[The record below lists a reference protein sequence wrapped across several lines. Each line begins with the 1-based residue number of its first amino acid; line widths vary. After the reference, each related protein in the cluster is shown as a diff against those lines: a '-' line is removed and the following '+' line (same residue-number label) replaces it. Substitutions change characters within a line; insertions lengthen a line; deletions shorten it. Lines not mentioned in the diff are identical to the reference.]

1 MTRPASTRT
10 DPLVGGASAAIAG
23 QTAPP
28 TASKNRHHFGHHTIH
43 HSQFAKTERGDAGIA
58 FHVKQAIIEKSP
70 TRLQSYE
77 PREVAVRTD
86 QKYSLKDSS
95 AIKTEKLKR
104 RTDVYRCGFCSD
116 AKESYKPL
124 GSKYGHVWLD
134 GPSMAAAQ
142 ITRTLDNICHLTFA
156 TLGDPILDSDALLC
170 LALKIDPASLHRLTN
185 TKDDEVTSDAN
196 EVHTSSR
203 RIRLAGPPPRHNN
216 GFDLIK
222 DKLVRSKGRIHAVKF
237 GIPFAETVDDSDW
250 RHRIDAAKVGRRDG
264 QLQEGQVDWYH
275 RKLDTDKQAYFQ
287 SVLERELPG
296 FIGQRSK
303 KGSKCRPATSVHLQ
317 VPDRTAGPIAGWQRS
332 KETPEETP
340 VKVSD
345 VHKEELPILS
355 LAPPAVSPSAPR
367 SSAIHPKAMEQV
379 LSIRRDDG
387 IKLATDQVRRI
398 SIMVSKDAADSE
410 DITQYYT
417 TRERFYEERRRLT
430 QVLLE
435 DLNRYDIMHHLQNDR
450 IYLQN
455 EPYGVTSE
463 WILSANQ
470 ISYANSGPLNDDI
483 AAMRNRAEAQRQ
495 AEKNRLLQQ
504 HPWYN
509 ELLNKVVLNGVK
521 RDMSEYEG
529 LLLNRVKCVI
539 EDNLPFTQNT
549 FVQLMKI
556 IPTHEFMKD
565 DIQRIIRFVKAH
577 ANITER
583 EYLEAMDM
591 ALV

>member
-95 AIKTEKLKR
+95 AVKTEKLKR

-124 GSKYGHVWLD
+124 G
-134 GPSMAAAQ
+134 
-142 ITRTLDNICHLTFA
+142 
-156 TLGDPILDSDALLC
+156 DPILDSDALLC
-170 LALKIDPASLHRLTN
+170 LALKIDPTSLHRLTN

-216 GFDLIK
+216 GFELIK

-250 RHRIDAAKVGRRDG
+250 RHRIDAAKIGRRDG

-340 VKVSD
+340 VTVSD
-345 VHKEELPILS
+345 MRKEELPNLS
-355 LAPPAVSPSAPR
+355 LAPPTISPSAPK

-387 IKLATDQVRRI
+387 INLATD
-398 SIMVSKDAADSE
+398 
-410 DITQYYT
+410 QYYT

-435 DLNRYDIMHHLQNDR
+435 DLNRMDFERKSNFIRKFRSFKVGKNTMC
-450 IYLQN
+450 
-455 EPYGVTSE
+455 S
-463 WILSANQ
+463 
-470 ISYANSGPLNDDI
+470 DDI

-521 RDMSEYEG
+521 RDMSEYEE